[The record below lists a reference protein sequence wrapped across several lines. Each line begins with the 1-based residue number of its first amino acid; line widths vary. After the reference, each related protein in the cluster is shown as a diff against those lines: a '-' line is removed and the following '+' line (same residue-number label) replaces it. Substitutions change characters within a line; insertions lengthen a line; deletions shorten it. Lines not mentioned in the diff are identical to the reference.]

1 MVNDGIGKVSCSVVY
16 YCVFVIESEKL
27 ILKQHTL
34 FREKILI
41 VCN

>member
-1 MVNDGIGKVSCSVVY
+1 MVSDRTGKVSCSVVY

-27 ILKQHTL
+27 IPTQHTL
-34 FREKILI
+34 FGEKIPI